1 MNEKFIELLFKLT
14 DEGYALTISPGIEQ
28 NSIHFR
34 MDNCFKAPDR
44 SKALKCDYRTNK
56 ELLNYEEFEWLV
68 IDLMLQLEENE
79 KKAGNL

>member
-14 DEGYALTISPGIEQ
+14 DKGYALTISPGIEQ

-44 SKALKCDYRTNK
+44 SKALKFAYCTNK

-68 IDLMLQLEENE
+68 LDLLLKLEEKE
-79 KKAGNL
+79 KDE